1 MSEIWV
7 PIVLFAGLTVVL
19 TAAIWIRY
27 KTRSDMQLTIRSAID
42 KGQELSPEIID
53 RLGNPK
59 PHKDKDLRSALV
71 AIAIAIGMCVFGYM
85 IPEDEAT
92 AVFFGIAA
100 FPFFV
105 GIAYLIMWRVSDK
118 PS

>member
-1 MSEIWV
+1 VSQIWI
-7 PIVLFAGLTVVL
+7 PIALFSGLTVVL
-19 TAAIWIRY
+19 TTAIWIRY
-27 KTRSDMQLTIRSAID
+27 KTRSEMQLTIRTAID
-42 KGQELSPEIID
+42 KGQELSPEIVD

-71 AIAIAIGMCVFGYM
+71 CIAIAIGMSVFGYM

-92 AVFFGIAA
+92 PVFLGMAA

-105 GIAYLIMWRVSDK
+105 GIAFLIMWRVTER

>member
-1 MSEIWV
+1 MWI
-7 PIVLFAGLTVVL
+7 PIALFTGLTVVL
-19 TAAIWIRY
+19 TTAIWIRY
-27 KTRSDMQLTIRSAID
+27 KTRTEMQLTIRTALD

-71 AIAIAIGMCVFGYM
+71 SIAIAVGMSSMGYM
-85 IPEDEAT
+85 IPDDEAT
-92 AVFFGIAA
+92 KVFLGMAS
-100 FPFFV
+100 FPFFIGV
-105 GIAYLIMWRVSDK
+105 AYLIMWRVTDR

>member
-1 MSEIWV
+1 VSEIWV

-19 TAAIWIRY
+19 TTAVWIRY
-27 KTRSDMQLTIRSAID
+27 KTRSDMQLTIRAALD

-59 PHKDKDLRSALV
+59 PHKDRDLRAALV
-71 AIAIAIGMCVFGYM
+71 SIAIAIGMSIFGYM
-85 IPEDEAT
+85 IPEDEVT
-92 AVFFGIAA
+92 PVFIGMAA

-105 GIAYLIMWRVSDK
+105 GIAYMIMWRVTQRQT
-118 PS
+118 

>member
-1 MSEIWV
+1 
-7 PIVLFAGLTVVL
+7 
-19 TAAIWIRY
+19 
-27 KTRSDMQLTIRSAID
+27 MQLTIRTALD

-59 PHKDKDLRSALV
+59 PHRDRDLRSALV
-71 AIAIAIGMCVFGYM
+71 SVAIAIGMSVLGYM
-85 IPEDEAT
+85 IPDREAT
-92 AVFFGIAA
+92 RMFLGMAS

-105 GIAYLIMWRVSDK
+105 GIAYLIMWRVTDR

>member
-1 MSEIWV
+1 VSQIWI
-7 PIVLFAGLTVVL
+7 PIALFGGLTVVL
-19 TAAIWIRY
+19 TTAIWIRY
-27 KTRSDMQLTIRSAID
+27 KTRSEMQLTMRAALD

-71 AIAIAIGMCVFGYM
+71 CIAIAIGMSVFGYM
-85 IPEDEAT
+85 IPDDEAT
-92 AVFFGIAA
+92 SVFLGMAA

-105 GIAYLIMWRVSDK
+105 GIAFLIMWRVTER